1 MDDVKMMILA
11 RQQDPAAAAA
21 IVKSIIELERDFK
34 LAEHPISEKF
44 MEDVEALMRKAAPEP
59 WEVAKNDWTVLLKA
73 GPDWKPTRGL
83 GNGDCWLEISE
94 IPGEDEE
101 EHTWIGVAVGAGQ
114 SKFGLELV
122 FRNALKQSAVALSQ
136 DKIHAEILE
145 KIGFKRDFSGL
156 RQYLPITIDR
166 LRLSKAFGEN
176 DLDQALGP
184 ITTAVQA
191 VVAAKPDLDKF
202 IELVRTKAK
211 GK

>member
-1 MDDVKMMILA
+1 MEQEKVMIQA

-21 IVKSIIELERDFK
+21 IVKCIVELERDYK
-34 LAEHPISEKF
+34 LAEHPLSERF
-44 MEDVEALMRKAAPEP
+44 MGDVEVLMRKTAPEP
-59 WEVAKNDWTVLLKA
+59 WEIVKNDWTVLLKA

-94 IPGEDEE
+94 IPDQDEE

-136 DKIHAEILE
+136 DKAHAAMLE
-145 KIGFKRDFSGL
+145 KIGFRRDVSGL
-156 RQYLPITIDR
+156 RLYLPITIDR
-166 LRLSKAFGEN
+166 LRLSMAFGEN

-184 ITTAVQA
+184 ITAAVQA
-191 VVAAKPDLDKF
+191 VVAAKADLDKL
-202 IELVRTKAK
+202 IEAVRTKAK
-211 GK
+211 AR